1 MDRKR
6 DRSILELETYAGRA
20 NPMMHRPIVK
30 EEVLDFMRTRQ
41 DQLTGFLAEI
51 QQFAANNNIPV
62 IPQETVVYFQF
73 MLSSLLPE
81 KILEIGTAIGF
92 STLLFAETCPK
103 ARITTVERYEE
114 MLSIART
121 NFAEYDQRDQIQ
133 LIEGDAAE
141 ILPKLTEQ
149 RYDFI
154 FMDSAK
160 TQYVK
165 FLPYLLNNL
174 SENGILVI
182 DDVFQAGDITKSLK
196 ELPRRQRNIT
206 KGLNSLFDA
215 VYADEKLQTML
226 LPLGDGLLLIK
237 CKKIGAVI

>member
-1 MDRKR
+1 MT
-6 DRSILELETYAGRA
+6 LETYAGRA
-20 NPMMHRPIVK
+20 NPMMHRPVVK
-30 EEVLDFMRTRQ
+30 AEVLDFMRSRQ
-41 DQLTGFLAEI
+41 AHLTGNLSQI
-51 QQFAANNNIPV
+51 QQFAAENNIPV

-73 MLSSLLPE
+73 MLSSLKPE

-92 STLLFAETCPK
+92 STLLFAETCPE
-103 ARITTVERYEE
+103 AEITTLERYEE
-114 MLSIART
+114 MLSFARE
-121 NFAEYDQRDQIQ
+121 NFAAFDQRRQIS

-141 ILPKLTEQ
+141 ILPELKPKKQ

-165 FLPYLLNNL
+165 FLPYLLENL
-174 SENGILVI
+174 SDDGILAI
-182 DDVFQAGDITKSLK
+182 DDVFQAGDITKPIP

-206 KGLNSLFDA
+206 RGLNALFDT
-215 VYADEKLQTML
+215 VYADENLTSTL

-237 CKKIGAVI
+237 CKKRGSVI